1 MVRRKLPR
9 KEIAAAAFCI
19 LLAVATLTFYIWH
32 QAAVIQIGFQTSR
45 LVEKRAG
52 LEEEIK
58 KLETDKAALLAPVRV
73 DRIARE
79 ELGLIEP
86 QPGQIIYE
94 GNRPAHDH
102 E

>member
-1 MVRRKLPR
+1 MVRKKLDK
-9 KEIAAAAFCI
+9 KEVAAAGGCI

-45 LVEKRAG
+45 LEEKIDS
-52 LEEEIK
+52 LKEDIK
-58 KLETDKAALLAPVRV
+58 KLEMNRAALLAPERV

-79 ELGLIEP
+79 ELRLVEP

-94 GNRPAHDH
+94 GIPPAGDH

>member
-1 MVRRKLPR
+1 MVRKKLDK
-9 KEIAAAAFCI
+9 KEVAAAGGCI

-45 LVEKRAG
+45 LVEKMDS
-52 LEEEIK
+52 LKEDIK
-58 KLETDKAALLAPVRV
+58 KLEMNRAALLAPERV

-79 ELGLIEP
+79 ELRLVEP
-86 QPGQIIYE
+86 RPEQIIYE
-94 GNRPAHDH
+94 GIPPAGDN